1 MVVPRCT
8 VQYGGATA
16 GKMRSAIEIYVAMSR
31 CREACCCLL
40 TERFNKALFQSGPL
54 RPENTILLARLRGD
68 EDTFRELL
76 EEHIEALSRANEARK
91 AAANRQ
97 RSAAGKG
104 NTPETQAAKAAK
116 NSSDSQARKG
126 RTGGLA
132 NTSSQQIAKRRKST
146 SAQQRKNG
154 RANTSQ
160 QQAEKGRKPKRK
172 RTGPEVSDRSNK
184 TASLGL
190 LHSAFVMIC

>member
-40 TERFNKALFQSGPL
+40 TERFDKALFQSGPL

-97 RSAAGKG
+97 RSAAGRDS
-104 NTPETQAAKAAK
+104 ETQAARGAK

-172 RTGPEVSDRSNK
+172 RAVPEVSDM
-184 TASLGL
+184 TAPTWQRHPACCIAHL
-190 LHSAFVMIC
+190 

>member
-40 TERFNKALFQSGPL
+40 TERFDKALFQSGPL
-54 RPENTILLARLRGD
+54 RPENTILMARLRGD
-68 EDTFRELL
+68 EDKFRELL

-97 RSAAGKG
+97 RSAAGRDS
-104 NTPETQAAKAAK
+104 ETQAARGAK
-116 NSSDSQARKG
+116 NSSDSQVRKG

-132 NTSSQQIAKRRKST
+132 NTRSKQIAKGLKNT
-146 SAQQRKNG
+146 SAQQRKKG
-154 RANTSQ
+154 CANTSQ
-160 QQAEKGRKPKRK
+160 QQAEKGSKPKRK
-172 RTGPEVSDRSNK
+172 RAGPEVSDRSNK

>member
-1 MVVPRCT
+1 M
-8 VQYGGATA
+8 VQYDGATA

-40 TERFNKALFQSGPL
+40 TERFDKALFQSGPL

-68 EDTFRELL
+68 EDMFRELL
-76 EEHIEALSRANEARK
+76 EEHIEALSRADEARK

-97 RSAAGKG
+97 RSAAGRDS
-104 NTPETQAAKAAK
+104 ETQAARGAK

-146 SAQQRKNG
+146 VTIAQLRKNG

-160 QQAEKGRKPKRK
+160 QQAEKGSKPKRK
-172 RTGPEVSDRSNK
+172 RAGPEVSDRFNK
-184 TASLGL
+184 TASPGL